1 LSLKHVEYVCV
12 LLSKK
17 KIVKDH
23 LPLKVVVIIV
33 VQLEIAKQDGIIVV
47 VIVNLTVTKIQGG
60 SGELDS
66 RL

>member
-1 LSLKHVEYVCV
+1 MLNMCV

-17 KIVKDH
+17 KIVNDH
-23 LPLKVVVIIV
+23 LPLKIAVV

-47 VIVNLTVTKIQGG
+47 VIVNLTVTKIQAG

>member
-1 LSLKHVEYVCV
+1 MLNMCV
-12 LLSKK
+12 LLSKKK

-23 LPLKVVVIIV
+23 LPLKVVVV
-33 VQLEIAKQDGIIVV
+33 VQLEIAKQDGIIVA
-47 VIVNLTVTKIQGG
+47 VIVNLTVTKIQAG

>member
-1 LSLKHVEYVCV
+1 MLNMCV
-12 LLSKK
+12 LLSKKK

-23 LPLKVVVIIV
+23 LPLKVVVV

-47 VIVNLTVTKIQGG
+47 VIVNLTVTKIQAG

>member
-1 LSLKHVEYVCV
+1 VCV

-23 LPLKVVVIIV
+23 LPLKVVVVV

>member
-1 LSLKHVEYVCV
+1 MLNMCV

-23 LPLKVVVIIV
+23 LPLKVVVVVV

-47 VIVNLTVTKIQGG
+47 VIVNLTVTKIQAG

>member
-1 LSLKHVEYVCV
+1 VCV

-23 LPLKVVVIIV
+23 LPLKVVVVV

-47 VIVNLTVTKIQGG
+47 VIVNLTVAKIQGG

>member
-1 LSLKHVEYVCV
+1 MLNMCV

-23 LPLKVVVIIV
+23 LPLKVVVV
-33 VQLEIAKQDGIIVV
+33 VQLEIAKQDVIVVV
-47 VIVNLTVTKIQGG
+47 VIVNLIVTKIQAG

>member
-1 LSLKHVEYVCV
+1 MLNMCV

>member
-1 LSLKHVEYVCV
+1 VCV

-23 LPLKVVVIIV
+23 LPLKVVVVV
-33 VQLEIAKQDGIIVV
+33 VQLEIAKQDGIIIVV

>member
-1 LSLKHVEYVCV
+1 MLNMCV

-23 LPLKVVVIIV
+23 LPLKVVVVV

-47 VIVNLTVTKIQGG
+47 VIVNLTVAKIQAG
-60 SGELDS
+60 SGE
-66 RL
+66 

>member
-1 LSLKHVEYVCV
+1 MLNMCV

-17 KIVKDH
+17 KIVNDH
-23 LPLKVVVIIV
+23 LPLKVVVV
-33 VQLEIAKQDGIIVV
+33 VQLEIAKQDGIIVAL
-47 VIVNLTVTKIQGG
+47 IVNLTVTKIQAG

>member
-1 LSLKHVEYVCV
+1 MLNMCV

-17 KIVKDH
+17 KIVNDH
-23 LPLKVVVIIV
+23 LPLKVVVVV
-33 VQLEIAKQDGIIVV
+33 VQLKIAKQDGIIVV
-47 VIVNLTVTKIQGG
+47 VIVNLTVTKIQAG

>member
-23 LPLKVVVIIV
+23 LPLKVVVV

-47 VIVNLTVTKIQGG
+47 VIVNLTVAKIQAG
-60 SGELDS
+60 SGE
-66 RL
+66 

>member
-1 LSLKHVEYVCV
+1 MCV

-23 LPLKVVVIIV
+23 LPLKVVVV

-47 VIVNLTVTKIQGG
+47 VIVNLTVTKIQAG

>member
-1 LSLKHVEYVCV
+1 MLNMCV

-17 KIVKDH
+17 KIVNDH
-23 LPLKVVVIIV
+23 LPLKVVVVVV

-47 VIVNLTVTKIQGG
+47 VIVNLTVTKIQAG

>member
-1 LSLKHVEYVCV
+1 MCV

-23 LPLKVVVIIV
+23 LPLKVVVVV

-47 VIVNLTVTKIQGG
+47 VIVNLTVTKIQAG

>member
-1 LSLKHVEYVCV
+1 MLNMCV

-17 KIVKDH
+17 KIVNDH
-23 LPLKVVVIIV
+23 LPLVVVVVVI
-33 VQLEIAKQDGIIVV
+33 QLEIAKQDGIIVV

>member
-1 LSLKHVEYVCV
+1 MLNMCV

-17 KIVKDH
+17 KIVNDH
-23 LPLKVVVIIV
+23 LPLKVVVV

>member
-1 LSLKHVEYVCV
+1 MLNMCV

-23 LPLKVVVIIV
+23 LPLKVVVVV

-47 VIVNLTVTKIQGG
+47 VIVNLTVAKIQAG

>member
-1 LSLKHVEYVCV
+1 VCV

-23 LPLKVVVIIV
+23 LPLKVVVVV

-47 VIVNLTVTKIQGG
+47 VIVNLTVTKIQAG

>member
-1 LSLKHVEYVCV
+1 MLNMCV

-47 VIVNLTVTKIQGG
+47 VIVNLTVTKIQAG

>member
-1 LSLKHVEYVCV
+1 MLNMCV

-47 VIVNLTVTKIQGG
+47 VIVNLTVAKIQAG
-60 SGELDS
+60 SGE
-66 RL
+66 

>member
-1 LSLKHVEYVCV
+1 MLNMCV

-23 LPLKVVVIIV
+23 LPLKVVVVVV

>member
-1 LSLKHVEYVCV
+1 MLNMCV

-23 LPLKVVVIIV
+23 LPLKVVVV

>member
-1 LSLKHVEYVCV
+1 MLNMCV

-23 LPLKVVVIIV
+23 LPLKVVVVV
-33 VQLEIAKQDGIIVV
+33 VQLEIAKQVGIIVV
-47 VIVNLTVTKIQGG
+47 VIVNLTVTKIQAG

-66 RL
+66 RM

>member
-1 LSLKHVEYVCV
+1 MLNMCV

-17 KIVKDH
+17 KIVNDH
-23 LPLKVVVIIV
+23 LPLKVVV

-47 VIVNLTVTKIQGG
+47 VIVNLTVTKIQAG

>member
-1 LSLKHVEYVCV
+1 MLNMCV

-17 KIVKDH
+17 KIVNDH
-23 LPLKVVVIIV
+23 LPLKVVVV
-33 VQLEIAKQDGIIVV
+33 VQLETAKQDGIVAVVV
-47 VIVNLTVTKIQGG
+47 VIVNLIVTKIQAG

>member
-1 LSLKHVEYVCV
+1 MLNMCV

-17 KIVKDH
+17 KIVNDH
-23 LPLKVVVIIV
+23 LPLKVVVV

-47 VIVNLTVTKIQGG
+47 VIVNLTVTKIQAG

>member
-1 LSLKHVEYVCV
+1 MLNMCV

-23 LPLKVVVIIV
+23 LPLKVVVVIV

-47 VIVNLTVTKIQGG
+47 VIVNLTVTKIQAG

>member
-1 LSLKHVEYVCV
+1 MLNMCV

-23 LPLKVVVIIV
+23 LPLKVVVVV

>member
-1 LSLKHVEYVCV
+1 MLNMCV

-23 LPLKVVVIIV
+23 LPLKVVVV
-33 VQLEIAKQDGIIVV
+33 VQLETAKQDGIVVVV
-47 VIVNLTVTKIQGG
+47 VIVNLIVTKIQAG

>member
-1 LSLKHVEYVCV
+1 MLNMCV

-23 LPLKVVVIIV
+23 LPLKVVVVVV

-47 VIVNLTVTKIQGG
+47 VIVNLTVAKIQAG
-60 SGELDS
+60 SGE
-66 RL
+66 

>member
-1 LSLKHVEYVCV
+1 MLNMCV

-23 LPLKVVVIIV
+23 LPLKVVVVVVV

-47 VIVNLTVTKIQGG
+47 VIVNLTVTKIQAG

>member
-1 LSLKHVEYVCV
+1 MLNMCV

-23 LPLKVVVIIV
+23 LPLKVVVV

-47 VIVNLTVTKIQGG
+47 VIVNLTVAKIQAG
-60 SGELDS
+60 SGE
-66 RL
+66 

>member
-1 LSLKHVEYVCV
+1 MCV

-23 LPLKVVVIIV
+23 LPLKVVVV
-33 VQLEIAKQDGIIVV
+33 VQLEIAKQDVIVVV
-47 VIVNLTVTKIQGG
+47 VIVNLIVTKIQAG

>member
-1 LSLKHVEYVCV
+1 MLNMCV

-47 VIVNLTVTKIQGG
+47 VIVNLTVAKIQGG